1 MHSVS
6 SIPIELKASAKY
18 GHLVIE
24 SEEPNQM
31 DQGGDSMQVKCL
43 DFGVLQSIKGL
54 KKHLHIRNDG
64 CVLYHSLSDYMTQFD

>member
-31 DQGGDSMQVKCL
+31 ETGGVKCL

-64 CVLYHSLSDYMTQFD
+64 CVSFLSLS